1 MVGQEESL
9 SGRQMEQSQVKSKG
23 VSGSRCVLPC
33 GWTGQWVCALP
44 TAFLW
49 LKEPVD
55 DVLCECGVVGMGKM
69 RF

>member
-33 GWTGQWVCALP
+33 GWTGAMG
-44 TAFLW
+44 
-49 LKEPVD
+49 
-55 DVLCECGVVGMGKM
+55 LCFAHGVFVVEGA
-69 RF
+69 R